1 VSRAVGLG
9 VGALLVAGVA
19 AGLGWAPPDA
29 VQGNVQ
35 RIMYIHVPAILT
47 AYLAIGV
54 LFVASIAYLRRRDP
68 AWDRVA
74 AASGELAVC
83 FIGLTL
89 VTGSIWGKPTWGTWW
104 TWDARLTSTA
114 LFFVI
119 YLGYLL
125 LRSVVEDPERA
136 ATYAAVL
143 GILGALDVPIIHF
156 SVQWWRTLHQPAT
169 VLRPEKP
176 TMDPT
181 MLAVLALNVVAFLAA
196 YAYLAGRRYRLLT
209 LRGQALIAAES
220 PDFKA

>member
-1 VSRAVGLG
+1 MPRGLG
-9 VGALLVAGVA
+9 ATAAALLLL
-19 AGLGWAPPDA
+19 GLGAALGYAPRDA

-35 RIMYIHVPAILT
+35 RIMYLHVPAILT
-47 AYLAIGV
+47 AYVAIAVVLA
-54 LFVASIAYLRRRDP
+54 ASIAYLGGRR
-68 AWDRVA
+68 AVWDRVA
-74 AASGELAVC
+74 VAAAELAVC

-114 LFFVI
+114 VLFVI

-125 LRSVVEDPERA
+125 LRSVVEDRERA

-169 VLRPEKP
+169 VLRPQAP
-176 TMDPT
+176 TMDGA
-181 MLAVLALNVVAFLAA
+181 MLVALAVNVAAFLCTF
-196 YAYLAGRRYRLLT
+196 AYLLSRRYRLLT
-209 LRGQALIAAES
+209 LETEAATR
-220 PDFKA
+220 AWQ